1 MIRSLENRVYT
12 LLHGFGH
19 RLVNYARSVYFKASS
34 PEARRRVQELRVYL
48 RAIRSSTRP
57 STRLLIFAQGR
68 TGTTLLESLLSSTGL
83 FKANG
88 EPLRGSGRHVLD
100 PALYLAGLSRDP
112 ARQGDGGHFVC
123 HVKVYHLNDFRSQV
137 GRPPEDPAT
146 FIRKLAQADWHIVHV
161 RRKNKVRQ
169 VISRYVAEARGNYH
183 KRDEGPETTT
193 IEIDRQEFEARLA
206 SRVRY
211 SAEEEAAL
219 TGIDYHE
226 VIYERDLLDAAD
238 HERTVDEI
246 LNYIGLEHQE
256 AVETSLRK
264 INTRPLSEIV
274 ENYDEF
280 AEWVRQLGF
289 RSALEPGR
297 ENASEA

>member
-1 MIRSLENRVYT
+1 
-12 LLHGFGH
+12 
-19 RLVNYARSVYFKASS
+19 
-34 PEARRRVQELRVYL
+34 
-48 RAIRSSTRP
+48 
-57 STRLLIFAQGR
+57 
-68 TGTTLLESLLSSTGL
+68 
-83 FKANG
+83 
-88 EPLRGSGRHVLD
+88 
-100 PALYLAGLSRDP
+100 
-112 ARQGDGGHFVC
+112 
-123 HVKVYHLNDFRSQV
+123 
-137 GRPPEDPAT
+137 
-146 FIRKLAQADWHIVHV
+146 
-161 RRKNKVRQ
+161 

-246 LNYIGLEHQE
+246 LNYIGLEHQA

-297 ENASEA
+297 GNATEA